1 MSSHSTERETVG
13 VMENMKA
20 LALTGETAVAFS
32 LNCSGMYRGVIR
44 GDGVPLTA
52 IFFDEE
58 MSRL

>member
-1 MSSHSTERETVG
+1 
-13 VMENMKA
+13 MENMKA